1 MERKLIQNIKYYHY
15 LFPICISVNPP
26 SVFLMKENTLN
37 IKSLTRTEIHFKDK
51 ENDVKFSRT
60 FTINIT
66 HKDHLLI
73 KLSVVL
79 SACHITSI
87 TYEFKLKPYS
97 KK

>member
-1 MERKLIQNIKYYHY
+1 MEMKLIENIKYYHNI
-15 LFPICISVNPP
+15 FPIWISVHPS

-37 IKSLTRTEIHFKDK
+37 IKNWTRTEIHFKDK
-51 ENDVKFSRT
+51 ESDKKLNRT
-60 FTINIT
+60 FTINII